1 MGLEGAASRMS
12 SLIITGYPMP
22 PDGTTRNENITLICI
37 AVLVVRKLTFLM
49 IMTMN
54 SSWAMTTHRK
64 LIPPRQ
70 SLMLN

>member
-12 SLIITGYPMP
+12 FSTIIGYPMP
-22 PDGTTRNENITLICI
+22 LDGMMRNESISLICI
-37 AVLVVRKLTFLM
+37 TVSVPRKVIFLM
-49 IMTMN
+49 IMMMI
-54 SSWAMTTHRK
+54 SSRAMTTHRK